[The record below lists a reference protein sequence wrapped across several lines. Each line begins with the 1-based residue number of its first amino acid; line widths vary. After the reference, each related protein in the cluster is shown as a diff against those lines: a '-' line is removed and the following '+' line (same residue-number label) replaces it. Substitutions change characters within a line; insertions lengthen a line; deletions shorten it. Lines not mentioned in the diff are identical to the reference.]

1 MNIAHSLVA
10 FALLA
15 TAAPAGAQG
24 LDPLNQAQLQDLRM
38 QQEAF
43 QRRAID
49 QANQLEAA
57 AARQRAETATLDLQL
72 QRGDVGPRQAPGLR
86 YEPPARSAAASLGK
100 YPSMPDAVLA
110 DSNKKVQDA
119 ARNRR

>member
-1 MNIAHSLVA
+1 MRHLLVI
-10 FALLA
+10 ALLA
-15 TAAPAGAQG
+15 VAAPASAQV
-24 LDPLNQAQLQDLRM
+24 LDPANQLAVQDLRM
-38 QQEAF
+38 QQEAA

-57 AARQRAETATLDLQL
+57 SARLRADQATLDLQL
-72 QRGDVGPRQAPGLR
+72 QRGDVGPRRAPTLR
-86 YEPPARSAAASLGK
+86 YETAPAPTSLGK
-100 YPSMPDAVLA
+100 YPSMPDAALA

>member
-1 MNIAHSLVA
+1 MRSLVVI
-10 FALLA
+10 ALLA
-15 TAAPAGAQG
+15 AAAPAAAQG
-24 LDPLNQAQLQDLRM
+24 LNAADQAVLQDLRM
-38 QQEAF
+38 QQEAA

-57 AARQRAETATLDLQL
+57 SARLRAEAATLDLQL
-72 QRGDVGPRQAPGLR
+72 QRGDVGPRRAPALR
-86 YEPPARSAAASLGK
+86 YELPPAAAPASPGK
-100 YPSMPDAVLA
+100 YPSMPDAALA

>member
-1 MNIAHSLVA
+1 MRI
-10 FALLA
+10 LLIPVFLA
-15 TAAPAGAQG
+15 VAAPAAAQV
-24 LDPLNQAQLQDLRM
+24 LDPLNQAALQDLRM
-38 QQEAF
+38 QAEAA

-57 AARQRAETATLDLQL
+57 SARLRADQAVLDLQL
-72 QRGDVGPRQAPGLR
+72 GRGDVGPRQAPALR
-86 YEPPARSAAASLGK
+86 YEAAPPQAASAGR
-100 YPSMPDAVLA
+100 YPSTPDALLA